1 MRWRSRA
8 RCRRGVSL
16 RWTSSER
23 WSWSL
28 NRSDTCWELGD
39 ALPVLVWS
47 THCDVPLHWHRLHT
61 VGVENS
67 TLFLCF
73 FLTLPYQRHVDT
85 GTEGDGRHGVQHV
98 DVQLGEDEGALEP
111 GAHRLHAGVGVDR
124 NVGHDV
130 PESVRNVG
138 EWMFTVIQDSR
149 AIQYSSLMR
158 KCTYNESIVSTPQSG
173 GEGNVSPEIY
183 SDQKL
188 PEESSN

>member
-28 NRSDTCWELGD
+28 NRSDTWWELGE

-67 TLFLCF
+67 TLFLF
-73 FLTLPYQRHVDT
+73 FNPPLPTSCRYWHRRRRPT
-85 GTEGDGRHGVQHV
+85 WGTTRWRTAWRGWRSPWTRCPPSPCWSRRGQEHWSRCTW
-98 DVQLGEDEGALEP
+98 
-111 GAHRLHAGVGVDR
+111 
-124 NVGHDV
+124 
-130 PESVRNVG
+130 SVRNVG